1 MSEGMYHNEGGWRPD
16 VNPTDSNQLMR
27 WRRKIEKDDH
37 YVTKMVKISNVS
49 ISAAQCSAA
58 DCVLI
63 FIGAAACTAPKFCNF
78 TEANMCVLSLVQCA
92 AQHRHQTILM
102 CWDYVCSLGV

>member
-37 YVTKMVKISNVS
+37 YVTQMVKISNVS
-49 ISAAQCSAA
+49 ISDA
-58 DCVLI
+58 DDPSVSQSVLKSRRRPLLRPSP
-63 FIGAAACTAPKFCNF
+63 G
-78 TEANMCVLSLVQCA
+78 
-92 AQHRHQTILM
+92 
-102 CWDYVCSLGV
+102 

>member
-37 YVTKMVKISNVS
+37 YVTQMVKISNVS
-49 ISAAQCSAA
+49 ISAANDPSVSQS
-58 DCVLI
+58 V
-63 FIGAAACTAPKFCNF
+63 F
-78 TEANMCVLSLVQCA
+78 TITEKASTRAFSWLKV
-92 AQHRHQTILM
+92 
-102 CWDYVCSLGV
+102 